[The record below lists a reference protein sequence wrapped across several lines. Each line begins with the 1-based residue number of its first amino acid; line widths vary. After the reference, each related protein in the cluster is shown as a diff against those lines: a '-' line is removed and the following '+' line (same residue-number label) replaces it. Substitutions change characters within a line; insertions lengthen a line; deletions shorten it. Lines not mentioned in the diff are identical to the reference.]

1 MKIVNFTPGLGNQIF
16 EYIFVQYLKKTF
28 PQEGVY
34 GYYNPKFL
42 NKHNGLEVNKMFDVE
57 LPPESK
63 WSNFVALMCR
73 VITRVVPCVKATDEK
88 YSANAIYYDGWW
100 QNKRYFLDTIDSIKY
115 YLPQLD
121 ETNKRLMTEIAT
133 TDSVSLHVRR
143 GDYLEPHNA
152 KQYGGICT
160 IEYYI
165 DAIDIVKKHFE
176 RPQFYI
182 FSNDI
187 EWCKENLPVE
197 NIVFVTNNTGA
208 NSWIDMYL
216 MSHCKANIIANSSF
230 SYWGALLNKKEN
242 LVVYPEKWTNS
253 KTPDIFPDN
262 WIPVNVRSKK
272 RD

>member
-28 PQEGVY
+28 PKEGIY

-63 WSNFVALMCR
+63 WSNFIALMCR
-73 VITRVVPCVKATDEK
+73 VIALVVPSVKATDKK

-100 QNKRYFLDTIDSIKY
+100 QDRRFFMDT
-115 YLPQLD
+115 LNMLNFRQTTLD
-121 ETNKRLMTEIAT
+121 ETNENLIKQIFA
-133 TDSVSLHVRR
+133 TDSVSIHVRR
-143 GDYLEPHNA
+143 GDYLDSQNI

-160 IEYYI
+160 IDYYKK
-165 DAIDIVKKHFE
+165 AIEIVEKKINN
-176 RPQFYI
+176 PQYFI

-187 EWCKENLPVE
+187 EWCKANLPIT
-197 NIVFVTNNTGA
+197 NAIFVTNNAGS

-216 MSHCKANIIANSSF
+216 MSLCKTNIIANSSF
-230 SYWGALLNKKEN
+230 SYWGASLNKMDN
-242 LVVYPEKWTNS
+242 LVIYPEKWTNS
-253 KTPDIFPDN
+253 KTPNIFPDK
-262 WIPVNVRSKK
+262 WIPINGSGK
-272 RD
+272 